1 MIMIIFSFIFSI
13 CLFGGNYEGGLQD
26 VIPSLLS
33 PPPPLK
39 YIISLWRLID
49 GTKYILY
56 ISEGMGIPSPSTLRV
71 VNQPDMLFTCEVM
84 GTPSETRR
92 TTPVWRVGAEM
103 Q

>member
-1 MIMIIFSFIFSI
+1 
-13 CLFGGNYEGGLQD
+13 
-26 VIPSLLS
+26 
-33 PPPPLK
+33 
-39 YIISLWRLID
+39 
-49 GTKYILY
+49 
-56 ISEGMGIPSPSTLRV
+56 MGIPSPSTLRV